1 MDAKHDPNVVM
12 HVSIFK
18 LGGWNTSQP
27 TIQTSL
33 GEFMDEVVGGNPT
46 QRTVSCDAVLGTTL
60 CEFRSTH
67 EER

>member
-1 MDAKHDPNVVM
+1 MDAKHDPNVVVD
-12 HVSIFK
+12 VSILK

-27 TIQTSL
+27 SIQTTL
-33 GEFMDEVVGGNPT
+33 DEVVGGNRT
-46 QRTVSCDAVLGTTL
+46 QRYISCDAVLGTTL